1 MEDKKEFI
9 FEIDDPK
16 SKFEKHLSLPKN
28 DRIIVSAPFGAGKT
42 YFLKEFFKNNS
53 KYEVIHLFPVNYSVA
68 SNEDIFELLK
78 YDILFELLGKDV
90 EFETLMFSQMDFLP
104 FYLKNNIKEVL

>member
-1 MEDKKEFI
+1 MVDKKEFI

-42 YFLKEFFKNNS
+42 YFLKEFFKN
-53 KYEVIHLFPVNYSVA
+53 K
-68 SNEDIFELLK
+68 K
-78 YDILFELLGKDV
+78 
-90 EFETLMFSQMDFLP
+90 
-104 FYLKNNIKEVL
+104 